1 MTPRYAFS
9 ILGFAAAALASG
21 CAAPLNQQVDAAM
34 TQMPANAM
42 ASGLSANDHSYGS
55 QGYVQGRGER
65 LQRTAQL
72 VRHVQVP
79 WIGGIQTV
87 ARTEDKLPA
96 VFDENFVLDFGES
109 RVPLGVVAAR
119 LTKLTNIPV
128 RVRAEEAPAGKAVA
142 SQPVRAV
149 LPMPIA
155 GAPLGSAGSLS
166 LANDIPASAVS
177 SDAEIS
183 VNAVNMRWNGRLR
196 DFLDHLTNSLS
207 MSWEYRDGTVV
218 LMRMVTETYEVATFP
233 GSQTYNTSVGG
244 GGTGTAGTAGGTG
257 SSMTNQATTA
267 ITQQGTMDVRQ
278 SLLKT
283 VQELISKT
291 PGSSVTWADGSGR
304 MVVVTSKESQ
314 AQVRDFL
321 RKENKM
327 LRTMVNVTFDLY
339 SVKTK
344 DSDEKGVDWTSVFQ
358 SLNQKYGVNFTS
370 PSLLTGASRTGV
382 IGANA
387 VWGKGTTT
395 TGAMLSLLNQYGQA
409 SQHRPISI
417 TTLNGM
423 WDTKSR
429 LETEGYL
436 KETTPGL
443 ASASGAAGAPGLKTD
458 TVTTG
463 DQFAVIPYVQQD
475 NTVVLK
481 YSISLSDLLGMFDVS
496 TGSGA
501 TMQKVQTPRI
511 ESLNASSTI
520 ALAPGQTAVIT
531 GLSRLVASRD
541 ESRLADGAPILA
553 GGSRTVSYQREHFLV
568 LVRATPL

>member
-1 MTPRYAFS
+1 MSPRFALS
-9 ILGFAAAALASG
+9 IFG
-21 CAAPLNQQVDAAM
+21 CAVAAISTGCATQLDKQVDAAM
-34 TQMPANAM
+34 TQMPAATM
-42 ASGLSANDHSYGS
+42 PSGLQAHDRSFGS
-55 QGYVQGRGER
+55 QSHVQSRGAQ
-65 LQRTAQL
+65 LQRTTQL

-79 WIGGIQTV
+79 WVGGIQTV

-96 VFDENFVLDFGES
+96 VFNENFVLDFGES
-109 RVPLGVVAAR
+109 RVPLGAVVAR

-128 RVRAEEAPAGKAVA
+128 RVRAEESAPGKAPAA
-142 SQPVRAV
+142 QTTRAV
-149 LPMPIA
+149 LPLPIA
-155 GAPLGSAGSLS
+155 GAPLGSAGGISLG
-166 LANDIPASAVS
+166 NDIPASAVS
-177 SDAEIS
+177 SDSEIS

-207 MSWEYRDGTVV
+207 MSWEYRDGAVV
-218 LMRMVTETYEVATFP
+218 LMRMVTETYEVAAFP
-233 GSQTYNTSVGG
+233 GSQSFNTTVGG
-244 GGTGTAGTAGGTG
+244 GGTGTAGAAGGSG
-257 SSMTNQATTA
+257 ASMTSQTSTS
-267 ITQQGTMDVRQ
+267 ITQQGTMDVRT

-283 VQELISKT
+283 VQELISKV
-291 PGSSVTWADGSGR
+291 PGSSATWADGSGR

-339 SVKTK
+339 SIKTK
-344 DSDEKGVDWTSVFQ
+344 DSDEKGVDWSSIFQ
-358 SLNQKYGVNFTS
+358 TLNQNYGVTFST
-370 PSLLTGASRTGV
+370 PSLLTGASAGV
-382 IGANA
+382 IGGSV
-387 VWGKGTTT
+387 VWGNGSTTT
-395 TGAMLSLLNQYGQA
+395 KAMLALLNQYGET

-429 LETEGYL
+429 LATEGYL

-443 ASASGAAGAPGLKTD
+443 SSSSGAAGAPGLKTD

-463 DQFAVIPYVQQD
+463 DQFAVVPYVQQD

-481 YSISLSDLLGMFDVS
+481 YSVSLSDLLGMFDVT

-501 TMQKVQTPRI
+501 TLQKVQTPRT
-511 ESLNASSTI
+511 ESLSASSTI
-520 ALAPGQTAVIT
+520 ALAPGETAVIT
-531 GLSRLVASRD
+531 GLSRLVAKRD
-541 ESRLADGAPILA
+541 ESRLIDGLPVIA
-553 GGSRTVSYQREHFLV
+553 GGSRKVDYQREHFLI